1 MENDGKWCVSL
12 SDEHFSGYD
21 FFNTKQEAIDAGR
34 QEYKRLATSNSTFK
48 DSDMLGGCLD
58 DYSDGMFYVGQ
69 IVEYKPK
76 LDVEVIIERL
86 MDNAFDYLG
95 DYAEGFLAD
104 LTGRQ
109 EDELERDLQVILD
122 KWLDK
127 YDLLPK
133 GYHLVSIQRVPVE
146 V

>member
-1 MENDGKWCVSL
+1 MILNTTTLLRSW
-12 SDEHFSGYD
+12 YD
-21 FFNTKQEAIDAGR
+21 PVAK
-34 QEYKRLATSNSTFK
+34 
-48 DSDMLGGCLD
+48 C
-58 DYSDGMFYVGQ
+58 FYVGQ

-127 YDLLPK
+127 YDLRPN